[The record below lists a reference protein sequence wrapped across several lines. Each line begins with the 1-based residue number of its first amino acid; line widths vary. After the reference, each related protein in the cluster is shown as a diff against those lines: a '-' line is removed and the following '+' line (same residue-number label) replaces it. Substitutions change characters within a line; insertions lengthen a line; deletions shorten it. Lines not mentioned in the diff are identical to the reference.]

1 MTNPQSTTPR
11 VRLTKSVVDAIPVP
25 PKGEKPT
32 RTYDADLPNYWVQTS
47 DQGTKSYYTYGRPG
61 GRQVIHKIGR
71 HGQVTPEQAR
81 ALAKKALGAMASG
94 IDPGAQRRAAR
105 QDERSRLAAPTM
117 ADLCARYLAEHV
129 AVHNK
134 PKSQAL
140 FRRLVEKFIVPELGG
155 LKVAAVDHEDVVQF
169 HRDHAQT
176 PRQANHLVSVL
187 SMMFNLA
194 ERWKD
199 KAGKPLRPLNSNPC
213 RHLKRYREN
222 ARERFLSP
230 DELQR
235 LGQTLRDMEAEGTLT
250 AMEAAIVRLLAL
262 TGCRV
267 GELIDLRWRDVDLKA
282 GVLRLPDSKTG
293 AKVVALGAPAQTV
306 LAALDRGH
314 DADLVFGLKL
324 PRIQH
329 LWNPS
334 TGPKAGQGIRDRA
347 GLPDVRLHDLR
358 HGYGTAAGALGL
370 NAFMIRDLLGHKTV
384 AMTSKYVARNV
395 DPLKAAADV
404 VSGQIAAQMDGPS
417 GEVMHL
423 RR

>member
-1 MTNPQSTTPR
+1 
-11 VRLTKSVVDAIPVP
+11 
-25 PKGEKPT
+25 
-32 RTYDADLPNYWVQTS
+32 
-47 DQGTKSYYTYGRPG
+47 
-61 GRQVIHKIGR
+61 
-71 HGQVTPEQAR
+71 
-81 ALAKKALGAMASG
+81 
-94 IDPGAQRRAAR
+94 
-105 QDERSRLAAPTM
+105 
-117 ADLCARYLAEHV
+117 
-129 AVHNK
+129 
-134 PKSQAL
+134 
-140 FRRLVEKFIVPELGG
+140 
-155 LKVAAVDHEDVVQF
+155 
-169 HRDHAQT
+169 
-176 PRQANHLVSVL
+176 
-187 SMMFNLA
+187 MFNLA